1 MESKSKNLVKFSR
14 GCIRAV
20 RCCCWCPWIEKHSG
34 ARHKN
39 QQQRRESRRPDA
51 TSVNFLYVLRLGR
64 LQFSTRRMEKEV
76 GGGGGG
82 IHITRRFG
90 GSAFFSYPNHE
101 LWQKK
106 KKGDS
111 NKTECEREREPSKHR
126 HHTPTF
132 LAITSKWNFK
142 ILTKNDNRQ
151 LFAPSDRHTQFL
163 IYMTINNKNRKK
175 TMRIRAARRRQHK
188 SKRKCSDVIV
198 WRQCRTLRL

>member
-1 MESKSKNLVKFSR
+1 MSLDRKTQRRKTQKPTAAAWVTKTR
-14 GCIRAV
+14 
-20 RCCCWCPWIEKHSG
+20 
-34 ARHKN
+34 RHKC
-39 QQQRRESRRPDA
+39 QLSIRIAFGSPSIFHPSYGEGGGWRRWGDTYHATLWGLCIFFLSESRIVA
-51 TSVNFLYVLRLGR
+51 
-64 LQFSTRRMEKEV
+64 
-76 GGGGGG
+76 
-82 IHITRRFG
+82 
-90 GSAFFSYPNHE
+90 
-101 LWQKK
+101 KK